1 MSNAKTF
8 NVYCDESCHIENDNI
23 PVMAWGGIICENRF
37 TRDLSQQIRRLKT
50 KHGLKSDFE
59 AKWVKVSPAKADFYL
74 ELVDLFITDSQLSFR
89 GIVVPDKRQLDH
101 ATFDQSHDE
110 WYYKMYF
117 LMLRHIFIRPNR
129 YRIYLDI
136 KDTQGG
142 PKIRKLHQVLA
153 NNLGDFQRE
162 HVERVEQLR
171 SHESELSQVADLL
184 IGALAYANRG
194 LDSNSAK
201 MAVINRL
208 RDRFGEQI
216 LSTTSSFTAPKF
228 NILSWQG
235 RKTPE

>member
-1 MSNAKTF
+1 
-8 NVYCDESCHIENDNI
+8 
-23 PVMAWGGIICENRF
+23 
-37 TRDLSQQIRRLKT
+37 
-50 KHGLKSDFE
+50 
-59 AKWVKVSPAKADFYL
+59 
-74 ELVDLFITDSQLSFR
+74 
-89 GIVVPDKRQLDH
+89 
-101 ATFDQSHDE
+101 
-110 WYYKMYF
+110 
-117 LMLRHIFIRPNR
+117 MLRHIFTRPNR

>member
-23 PVMAWGGIICENRF
+23 PVMAWGGVICENRF